1 MPIRPLTRRAA
12 ALLALPPAAA
22 AALVAGTAGPS
33 AADDACV
40 PTTTLTAPDATLADD
55 GLALPADWVAR
66 FRAAEGALPP
76 AVPGGQHRTLTG
88 SVTVVLTEPD
98 GSLANVPG
106 TYGGAGPVGDLTGLD
121 WRAGGTGETTV
132 LAFTAEA
139 LPYADTLA
147 GSLRS
152 VVEQLAAGRPDLAY
166 AGYDHADETVD
177 HYAVPL
183 TYADGCTERTVVV
196 EVTVREQ
203 ASGGARI

>member
-12 ALLALPPAAA
+12 ALLALPPVVA

-33 AADDACV
+33 SADDACV
-40 PTTTLTAPDATLADD
+40 PTTTLTAPDATLADG

-76 AVPGGQHRTLTG
+76 AVPGGLHRTLTG

-98 GSLANVPG
+98 GSLTHVPG
-106 TYGGAGPVGDLTGLD
+106 TYGGAGPVGDLTGLG
-121 WRAGGTGETTV
+121 WRAGSTEETTV
-132 LAFTAEA
+132 LAFTADA

-147 GSLRS
+147 GALHA
-152 VVEQLAAGRPDLAY
+152 VVEQLRAGRPDVAY
-166 AGYDHADETVD
+166 AGHSHADETVD
-177 HYAVPL
+177 HYALPL
-183 TYADGCTERTVVV
+183 TYADGCAERTVVV

-203 ASGGARI
+203 GSGSVRS